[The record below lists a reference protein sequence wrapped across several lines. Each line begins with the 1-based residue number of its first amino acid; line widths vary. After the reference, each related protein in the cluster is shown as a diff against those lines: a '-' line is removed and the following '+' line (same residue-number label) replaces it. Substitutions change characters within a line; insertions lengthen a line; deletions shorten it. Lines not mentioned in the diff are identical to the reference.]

1 MNVSKF
7 EGREFNM
14 NYAIKVFFF
23 FFFIWRI
30 YNYAI
35 KVCNIK
41 EFIGTIE

>member
-23 FFFIWRI
+23 FLFG
-30 YNYAI
+30 
-35 KVCNIK
+35 
-41 EFIGTIE
+41 EFITMQSKCVI

>member
-23 FFFIWRI
+23 FFLFG
-30 YNYAI
+30 
-35 KVCNIK
+35 
-41 EFIGTIE
+41 EFITMQSKCVI

>member
-14 NYAIKVFFF
+14 NYAIKVFF

>member
-23 FFFIWRI
+23 FFFLFG
-30 YNYAI
+30 
-35 KVCNIK
+35 
-41 EFIGTIE
+41 EFITMQSKCVI